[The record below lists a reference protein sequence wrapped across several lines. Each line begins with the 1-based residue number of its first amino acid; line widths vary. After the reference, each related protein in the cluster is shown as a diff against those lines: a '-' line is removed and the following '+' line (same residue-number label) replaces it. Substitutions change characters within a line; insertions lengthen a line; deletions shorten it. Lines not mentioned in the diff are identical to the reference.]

1 MSAVGADH
9 KEASEAEYPMLV
21 SCADEEKHEMH
32 QPTWSMTTSDAIVDI
47 NGLDWVSLPTL
58 HHTVSQLAG
67 VPVFSVVE
75 VKMIGGKGVADL
87 STVKEISKL

>member
-1 MSAVGADH
+1 
-9 KEASEAEYPMLV
+9 
-21 SCADEEKHEMH
+21 
-32 QPTWSMTTSDAIVDI
+32 MTTSDAIVDI